1 MQAVREER
9 SIGQLLK
16 ELRDETT
23 TLLRQEVDLAKT
35 EMGEKASRVGKNLGS
50 LAVGGGV
57 AFLGALALLAAVIY
71 GLTSI
76 LNQFMSVGVAIWLA
90 PLDRGPRARRH
101 RLQPGPESPRNSQA
115 RESHSQ
121 KNHPDLAGEQRMA
134 ESKDALTGTGTPAD
148 VGGDPVRDRTYPRR
162 NGSNFRCSG
171 AQNDPRTDPRRSVAP
186 HPRRHDVPVRAN
198 SGTSPGST
206 RCRRP

>member
-1 MQAVREER
+1 MQALREER

-23 TLLRQEVDLAKT
+23 TLLRQEVELAKT
-35 EMGEKASRVGKNLGS
+35 EMSEKASRTGKNLGS

-90 PLDRGPRARRH
+90 PLIVGLVLAAIGYSM
-101 RLQPGPESPRNSQA
+101 LQKALAALKQES
-115 RESHSQ
+115 
-121 KNHPDLAGEQRMA
+121 
-134 ESKDALTGTGTPAD
+134 LT
-148 VGGDPVRDRTYPRR
+148 
-162 NGSNFRCSG
+162 
-171 AQNDPRTDPRRSVAP
+171 PRTTTQTLQENKEWLKARMQT
-186 HPRRHDVPVRAN
+186 H
-198 SGTSPGST
+198 
-206 RCRRP
+206 

>member
-1 MQAVREER
+1 MQALREER

-35 EMGEKASRVGKNLGS
+35 EMTEKASRTGRNLGS

-76 LNQFMSVGVAIWLA
+76 LNQIMSVGVAIWLA
-90 PLDRGPRARRH
+90 PLLVGLVLAAIGYSLVKKALATLKQESLTPQRTTQTLQENKEWLKARMH
-101 RLQPGPESPRNSQA
+101 
-115 RESHSQ
+115 
-121 KNHPDLAGEQRMA
+121 
-134 ESKDALTGTGTPAD
+134 
-148 VGGDPVRDRTYPRR
+148 
-162 NGSNFRCSG
+162 
-171 AQNDPRTDPRRSVAP
+171 
-186 HPRRHDVPVRAN
+186 
-198 SGTSPGST
+198 
-206 RCRRP
+206 

>member
-35 EMGEKASRVGKNLGS
+35 EISEKASRTGRNLGS

-90 PLDRGPRARRH
+90 PLIVGLVLASIGYS
-101 RLQPGPESPRNSQA
+101 LV
-115 RESHSQ
+115 Q
-121 KNHPDLAGEQRMA
+121 K
-134 ESKDALTGTGTPAD
+134 ALTTLRQESLTPQ
-148 VGGDPVRDRTYPRR
+148 RTTQTLQENKEWLKARM
-162 NGSNFRCSG
+162 
-171 AQNDPRTDPRRSVAP
+171 
-186 HPRRHDVPVRAN
+186 H
-198 SGTSPGST
+198 
-206 RCRRP
+206 

>member
-35 EMGEKASRVGKNLGS
+35 EMGEKASRVGRNVGS

-90 PLDRGPRARRH
+90 PLIVGLVLAAVGYSLVQKALATLRQESLTPQRTTQTLQENKEWLKARMH
-101 RLQPGPESPRNSQA
+101 
-115 RESHSQ
+115 
-121 KNHPDLAGEQRMA
+121 
-134 ESKDALTGTGTPAD
+134 
-148 VGGDPVRDRTYPRR
+148 
-162 NGSNFRCSG
+162 
-171 AQNDPRTDPRRSVAP
+171 
-186 HPRRHDVPVRAN
+186 
-198 SGTSPGST
+198 
-206 RCRRP
+206 

>member
-35 EMGEKASRVGKNLGS
+35 EMSEKASRVGSNLGS
-50 LAVGGGV
+50 LAMGGGV
-57 AFLGALALLAAVIY
+57 AFLGALALLAAVVY

-90 PLDRGPRARRH
+90 PLIVGAALAAIGYSLVQKALATLRQESLTPRKTTETLQENKEWLKARMH
-101 RLQPGPESPRNSQA
+101 
-115 RESHSQ
+115 
-121 KNHPDLAGEQRMA
+121 
-134 ESKDALTGTGTPAD
+134 
-148 VGGDPVRDRTYPRR
+148 
-162 NGSNFRCSG
+162 
-171 AQNDPRTDPRRSVAP
+171 
-186 HPRRHDVPVRAN
+186 
-198 SGTSPGST
+198 
-206 RCRRP
+206 